1 MRPPED
7 TMASLAPYLILVDPK
22 NPRRSSAYH
31 QEKNGDVRIACVDP
45 QTLGNFIVTREQ
57 ADRHSSELRAAGYLA
72 CIPVEDLAAAW
83 PIPQP
88 APALATA

>member
-1 MRPPED
+1 
-7 TMASLAPYLILVDPK
+7 MAPLAPYLILFDPE
-22 NPRRSSAYH
+22 NPRRSFAYH
-31 QEKNGDVRIACVDP
+31 QEKSGDVRIACVDP

-72 CIPVEDLAAAW
+72 YIPIEDLAAAW